1 MSKFVLDP
9 RFVNKQKNIKDNK
22 EVVKKHEVEK
32 IEKHR
37 PDLTSDQV
45 ENLNF
50 FKEDLES
57 LDKEVEEAGVLYD
70 KFSNLYNQIVGQ
82 EYITRSV
89 RDVAELSKSMVSA
102 RSYRA
107 QAINNRIALK
117 KTIADLNFRSK
128 GGIDAEGTEA
138 SMLAARQVINLVRKE
153 MNGALDTSSP
163 KVLDKRTTEGKKR
176 AEEEN
181 KLEDVLNKKISSG
194 EISMSANDN
203 LVGTNDHVVIRYDRK
218 SESFVGVDNRTGN
231 IIPNFPKSRLPNAE
245 SIDRVGKNSAVL
257 DNGEE
262 VKLFDKLEFDDGYV
276 DEAP

>member
-9 RFVNKQKNIKDNK
+9 RFVNKQKNNK
-22 EVVKKHEVEK
+22 EKDEKKTEVKSV
-32 IEKHR
+32 EKHR

-57 LDKEVEEAGVLYD
+57 LDKEVDEATVLYD
-70 KFSNLYNQIVGQ
+70 KFSNLYNQIVNQ

-128 GGIDAEGTEA
+128 SGIDAEGTDA
-138 SMLAARQVINLVRKE
+138 SMMAARQVINLVRKE
-153 MNGALDTSSP
+153 LGDVSISSAP
-163 KVLDKRTTEGKKR
+163 KTIDKRTVEGKKR
-176 AEEEN
+176 FEEEN
-181 KLEDVLNKKISSG
+181 KLEDVLNKKIASG
-194 EISMSANDN
+194 EIAMSANDN
-203 LVGTNDHVVIRYDRK
+203 LVGINDHTVIRYDK
-218 SESFVGVDNRTGN
+218 KTESFVGVDNRTGN
-231 IIPNFPKSRLPNAE
+231 IIPDFPKSRLPSNDALE
-245 SIDRVGKNSAVL
+245 KVGKTSAVL
-257 DNGEE
+257 ENGEE
-262 VKLFDKLEFDDGYV
+262 IKLFDKLEFDDGYV
-276 DEAP
+276 DDAP

>member
-9 RFVNKQKNIKDNK
+9 RFVNKQKNNK
-22 EVVKKHEVEK
+22 EKDEKKTEVKSV
-32 IEKHR
+32 EKHR

-128 GGIDAEGTEA
+128 SGIDAEGTDA
-138 SMLAARQVINLVRKE
+138 SMMAARQVINLVRKE
-153 MNGALDTSSP
+153 LGDVSISSAP
-163 KVLDKRTTEGKKR
+163 KTIDKRTVEGKKR
-176 AEEEN
+176 FEEEN
-181 KLEDVLNKKISSG
+181 KLEDVLNKKIASG
-194 EISMSANDN
+194 EIAMSANDN
-203 LVGTNDHVVIRYDRK
+203 LVGINDHAVIRYDK
-218 SESFVGVDNRTGN
+218 KTESFVGVDNRTGN
-231 IIPNFPKSRLPNAE
+231 IIPDFPKSRLPSNDALE
-245 SIDRVGKNSAVL
+245 KVGKTSAVL
-257 DNGEE
+257 ENGEE
-262 VKLFDKLEFDDGYV
+262 IKLFDKLEFDDGYV
-276 DEAP
+276 DDAP

>member
-9 RFVNKQKNIKDNK
+9 SFMNKQKNNK
-22 EVVKKHEVEK
+22 EEKKKTETK
-32 IEKHR
+32 TTEKHR

-57 LDKEVEEAGVLYD
+57 LDKEVEEAGALYD

-128 GGIDAEGTEA
+128 GGIDTEGSEA
-138 SMLAARQVINLVRKE
+138 SLMAARQVINLVRKE
-153 MNGALDTSSP
+153 IGEPIGNTMAP
-163 KVLDKRTTEGKKR
+163 KTIDKRTNEGKKR
-176 AEEEN
+176 AEEES

-194 EISMSANDN
+194 EISMSKNDN
-203 LVGTNDHVVIRYDRK
+203 LVGTNDHVVIRYDK
-218 SESFVGVDNRTGN
+218 NTESFVGVDNRTGD
-231 IIPNFPKSRLPNAE
+231 IIPNFPKSRLPDAE
-245 SIDRVGKNSAVL
+245 SLSKVNRNSAVL
-257 DNGEE
+257 ESGEE
-262 VKLFDKLEFDDGYV
+262 IKLFDKLEFDDGYI
-276 DEAP
+276 DDAP